1 MISNVKSAR
10 APEYKAARKVRS
22 EVWAGWALVLPALL
36 MVGGFIVVPL
46 VASVVISFTSYDL
59 TRTGASWVGLENY
72 TDLLW
77 KDGSG
82 AGTFLA
88 ALRHS
93 FFFGFT
99 SVAIE
104 FVLGFSLALLLNQV
118 VRLSGLLRTLL
129 VLPIMIAPTVSALQW
144 RWILDADYGI
154 LNYLALQLGLLDSPQ
169 LWLIQ
174 PDAAIWTVILVDV
187 WQTTPFVLLFMLAG
201 LQSLP
206 LEPYEAARVDG
217 AAPLQLFWYLTLPL
231 LRPVIL
237 AVLLLRF
244 MDAFRIF
251 DIVYVLTRGGPAF
264 ATDMVSLFTYR
275 TGLQW
280 FEIGKASAAGVLTL
294 LVIAFCAALLFSF
307 LGPGRNEE
315 RV

>member
-10 APEYKAARKVRS
+10 APEYKAAHKVRS
-22 EVWAGWALVLPALL
+22 DVWAGWALVLPALL

-93 FFFGFT
+93 FLFGFT

-206 LEPYEAARVDG
+206 VGPYEAARVDG

-294 LVIAFCAALLFSF
+294 LVIAFCAALLFSL